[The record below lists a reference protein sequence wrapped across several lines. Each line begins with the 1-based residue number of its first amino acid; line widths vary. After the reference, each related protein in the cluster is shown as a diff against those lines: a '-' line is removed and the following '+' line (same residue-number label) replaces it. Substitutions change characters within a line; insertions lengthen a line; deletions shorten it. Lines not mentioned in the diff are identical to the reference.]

1 MLSRLSSLGGG
12 GEAYGGGSGG
22 GRWRGGRLVKL
33 GWEQRKAATWVGF
46 CQRSIGVR
54 FVGLFG
60 HEKRC
65 WTVSGVGLTGQ
76 DGQLGVRE
84 ALMEWR

>member
-1 MLSRLSSLGGG
+1 
-12 GEAYGGGSGG
+12 
-22 GRWRGGRLVKL
+22 VKL
-33 GWEQRKAATWVGF
+33 GCVERKAATWLGLR
-46 CQRSIGVR
+46 QRSIGVR

-65 WTVSGVGLTGQ
+65 WTVSGVGLAGQ
-76 DGQLGVRE
+76 EGQLGVRE